1 MTPRFQVFFLTRL
14 PFRRTKSLGQ
24 LGFQPCILGSYISL
38 YIYVYI
44 YTHIRCKVHQ
54 PNSSTRHVPRACNH
68 SLVRFISSRI
78 LLLWPSC
85 RFPKHQ
91 IECWRCEEE
100 CNDTPCDHQ
109 SPSVLIHTPRNGIH
123 TGIHVGAFLTDSKNV
138 RKMFEKKKS
147 PFSSFSAFSACFPK
161 ILHSNDFP
169 KKIASNHLATP
180 WSLGKLPRFPTNQR
194 TETRGFLFGIFHCH
208 LHQTCFWQ
216 VRKLS
221 LVSVLVGLWR
231 FFVAQ
236 SFEKVRSCGSN
247 V

>member
-138 RKMFEKKKS
+138 RKMFEKKNRPFRHFRHFQHVSLKS
-147 PFSSFSAFSACFPK
+147 YIPRISQ
-161 ILHSNDFP
+161 
-169 KKIASNHLATP
+169 KK
-180 WSLGKLPRFPTNQR
+180 
-194 TETRGFLFGIFHCH
+194 
-208 LHQTCFWQ
+208 LHQTTS
-216 VRKLS
+216 RL
-221 LVSVLVGLWR
+221 LGLWESYR
-231 FFVAQ
+231 GFRRTNAPRHVAFSSGYSIAIFIRHAFGKFV
-236 SFEKVRSCGSN
+236 SSLSSLF
-247 V
+247 